1 MEPGG
6 LQTSNPKKYRVRQP
20 KPRKTKALVG
30 KPETLQGRCKIAA
43 GTTRIHENNC
53 AWQTLKDDRGWK
65 IPNPKRFGN

>member
-30 KPETLQGRCKIAA
+30 KPETLQGDARSRLAQPESMKITAP
-43 GTTRIHENNC
+43 G
-53 AWQTLKDDRGWK
+53 K
-65 IPNPKRFGN
+65 P